1 MTTDDLERLL
11 REALSLAL
19 LVSGPALVCALLV
32 GIVVSAMQ
40 TVTQV
45 QDASLSYVPKL
56 VAVTFVL
63 TLTGGWM
70 TAEIVHYTTNLWEQI
85 PALVR

>member
-19 LVSGPALVCALLV
+19 LVSGPALVAALLV

-85 PALVR
+85 PVLVR